1 MNLESIKT
9 NFIKRNIKSEVFYKE
24 EDIINYI
31 KELIKD
37 AKTVGIGGSITIEQ
51 LGLYEIFK
59 EEEKEIFWHWKVEP
73 EKRNE
78 ILKKASSSNIYFSS
92 SNAIVEDG
100 RLVNIDGNGNRVSSM
115 IFGPDKVVIIAGK
128 NKIVPNIDAA
138 LKRIKEE
145 ACPLNARRL
154 NRDTP
159 CAITGKC
166 NDCKGVNRMCNVT
179 TIIEG
184 HLPSVDIEV
193 LLIDKDLGY

>member
-31 KELIKD
+31 KKLIKD

-138 LKRIKEE
+138 LERIKEE

-159 CAITGKC
+159 CAVTEKC

>member
-31 KELIKD
+31 KKRIKD

-138 LKRIKEE
+138 LERIKEE

-159 CAITGKC
+159 CAVTEKC